1 MNCLELWGNSQF
13 QITMTIKFYSLSL
26 ALVAAI
32 SSVGAT
38 LTFHPAAVAADPQ
51 TTPVPLDLA
60 QANGTL
66 MDVVD
71 GTESLSTLGTLLR
84 TAGLQDALGGETPMT
99 LFAPNNAAFDALPP
113 GVVTA
118 LLKPENRDLL
128 TKVLSYHVLPS
139 AMRLPEVAENR
150 MLETASGD
158 VLSIGR
164 NPEGNVMVDTAN
176 VTGSENSPSNGYVH
190 FTDGVLLPPG
200 VASTLA
206 SREQGPIR
214 GLW

>member
-1 MNCLELWGNSQF
+1 
-13 QITMTIKFYSLSL
+13 MTIKFYSLSL

-32 SSVGAT
+32 SGLGAT
-38 LTFHPAAVAADPQ
+38 LTFNPAAVAADPQ
-51 TTPVPLDLA
+51 TPPVPLDLA

-99 LFAPNNAAFDALPP
+99 LFAPSNAAFNALPP
-113 GVVTA
+113 SVVTA
-118 LLKPENRDLL
+118 LMKPENRDLL
-128 TKVLSYHVLPS
+128 TKVLTYHVLPT

-190 FTDGVLLPPG
+190 YTDAVLLPPG

>member
-1 MNCLELWGNSQF
+1 
-13 QITMTIKFYSLSL
+13 MTIKFYSLSL

-32 SSVGAT
+32 SGLGAM
-38 LTFHPAAVAADPQ
+38 LTFNPAAVAADTQ
-51 TTPVPLDLA
+51 ATPVPLDLA

-84 TAGLQDALGGETPMT
+84 TAGLQDALGGTTPMT
-99 LFAPNNAAFDALPP
+99 LFAPSNAAFNALPP

-118 LLKPENRDLL
+118 LMKPENRDLL
-128 TKVLSYHVLPS
+128 TKVLTYHVLPS

-190 FTDGVLLPPG
+190 YTDAVLLPPG
-200 VASTLA
+200 LASTLA